1 MDISKDNDNK
11 KITIT
16 KNTKVILKKMGK
28 QPKILKTDNTNTKE
42 NKKIVKKKDIKNIQ
56 TGKNMVFLDDS
67 KDNESN
73 ISSKNL
79 NTENLSNQK

>member
-1 MDISKDNDNK
+1 MDIPKDNDNK

-42 NKKIVKKKDIKNIQ
+42 NKKIVKKSFQ
-56 TGKNMVFLDDS
+56 T
-67 KDNESN
+67 
-73 ISSKNL
+73 
-79 NTENLSNQK
+79 